1 MCLECT
7 GCTSDAYE
15 SILDLGFLYVPTRAL
30 SFYAVQAKAQC
41 GLLIAKKKRPPT
53 SISCSPI
60 TCSTVLP
67 GHAVKVH
74 PRVGW
79 QLSPIRKQNFFFL
92 IGEAKRGSFFAFPLF
107 TFFWSSALNSI
118 IPFEPIQLY
127 LSLLILIFLG
137 RKPTPNAKRFLR
149 FEERTFSIQKRI
161 LFSEYLSRHA
171 MYPPHS
177 IPWHEGVV
185 DKSCPSLCERLQSL
199 LWAASAIS
207 KTVIH
212 LACRRSPN

>member
-1 MCLECT
+1 MPALSPLGSLCIRQVLRALCLIRKSRRPKGSPVPPNAPMCLECT

-92 IGEAKRGSFFAFPLF
+92 IGEAKRASSPAFPLF

-137 RKPTPNAKRFLR
+137 RKPPT
-149 FEERTFSIQKRI
+149 
-161 LFSEYLSRHA
+161 
-171 MYPPHS
+171 
-177 IPWHEGVV
+177 
-185 DKSCPSLCERLQSL
+185 QS
-199 LWAASAIS
+199 AF
-207 KTVIH
+207 
-212 LACRRSPN
+212 